1 MCTIMRRFIF
11 YHEEQRLGFRLLG
24 SESRCSISSRRVVL
38 LNNGKKKGRKRFG
51 AIFKSLWKTF
61 RKCVELVLALG
72 FIAKLALL
80 ILSWLGW

>member
-1 MCTIMRRFIF
+1 MCTIMRIFILN
-11 YHEEQRLGFRLLG
+11 HEEQKLGFELHG

-38 LNNGKKKGRKRFG
+38 FNNGKKRGRRRLG
-51 AIFKSLWKTF
+51 PIFKSLWKMF
-61 RKCVELVLALG
+61 RKCVEFILALG

>member
-1 MCTIMRRFIF
+1 MMRKFIF

-80 ILSWLGW
+80 VLSWLGW

>member
-1 MCTIMRRFIF
+1 MRRFIF

>member
-1 MCTIMRRFIF
+1 MRRFIF

-24 SESRCSISSRRVVL
+24 SGSRCSISSRRVVL

>member
-1 MCTIMRRFIF
+1 MCFMMRKFIF

-38 LNNGKKKGRKRFG
+38 LNNGKKRGRRRIG
-51 AIFKSLWKTF
+51 PIFKSFWKMF
-61 RKCVELVLALG
+61 RKCVEFILALG

-80 ILSWLGW
+80 VLSWLGW